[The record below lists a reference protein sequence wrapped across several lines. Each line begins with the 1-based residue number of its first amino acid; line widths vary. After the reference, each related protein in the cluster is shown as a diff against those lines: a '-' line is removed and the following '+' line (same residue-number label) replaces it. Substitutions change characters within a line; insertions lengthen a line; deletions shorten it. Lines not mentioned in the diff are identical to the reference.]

1 MIKLGLSLDSR
12 WIRGVLLENQNVLY
26 RTQVRTPN
34 TPLQA
39 ASTLSYMAANMQR
52 MFGDISMTGL
62 NVMEDCWLDEFTL
75 MANSNLPTVL
85 AQALPVPCSQVSGAI
100 IALSQVSHLP
110 QGNILSA
117 VLDDGCEL
125 CITTNQNGGQWI
137 ANTLQLSWAHKPL
150 KDYQSLVDGL
160 TPLCSCGSD
169 ECHRQYLTQKG
180 IERQYHQLSLQT
192 LGYQDILQHV
202 ANQQP
207 WAVRIYRIWMDQLA
221 RALTEPILRF
231 QPSLLLLSGSLIQND
246 DLALNLK
253 STLSRH
259 CAIDYSLNI
268 QCLPVDEYRFAHGA
282 ASMCD
287 INPRQVSTFTA

>member
-12 WIRGVLLENQNVLY
+12 WIRGVLLENQSVLY

-39 ASTLSYMAANMQR
+39 ASTLNYMTANMQR
-52 MFGDISMTGL
+52 MFGNISMTGL

-75 MANSNLPTVL
+75 IANSNLPTVL
-85 AQALPVPCSQVSGAI
+85 TQALPVPCSQVSGAI

-231 QPSLLLLSGSLIQND
+231 KPSLLLLSGSLIQND

-253 STLSRH
+253 STLTRH
-259 CAIDYSLNI
+259 CAIDYSLDVV
-268 QCLPVDEYRFAHGA
+268 CLPLDEYRFAHGA

>member
-1 MIKLGLSLDSR
+1 MEIRCNCLGL
-12 WIRGVLLENQNVLY
+12 I
-26 RTQVRTPN
+26 
-34 TPLQA
+34 
-39 ASTLSYMAANMQR
+39 
-52 MFGDISMTGL
+52 
-62 NVMEDCWLDEFTL
+62 
-75 MANSNLPTVL
+75 
-85 AQALPVPCSQVSGAI
+85 
-100 IALSQVSHLP
+100 SHLKIIKASLP
-110 QGNILSA
+110 SYTH
-117 VLDDGCEL
+117 L
-125 CITTNQNGGQWI
+125 C
-137 ANTLQLSWAHKPL
+137 
-150 KDYQSLVDGL
+150 D
-160 TPLCSCGSD
+160 CGSV

-192 LGYQDILQHV
+192 LGSQVILQNV
-202 ANQQP
+202 ANQQS
-207 WAVRIYRIWMDQLA
+207 WAIRIYRIWIDQLA
-221 RALTEPILRF
+221 RALTGPILRF

>member
-1 MIKLGLSLDSR
+1 
-12 WIRGVLLENQNVLY
+12 
-26 RTQVRTPN
+26 
-34 TPLQA
+34 
-39 ASTLSYMAANMQR
+39 
-52 MFGDISMTGL
+52 MTGL

-75 MANSNLPTVL
+75 IANSNLPTVL
-85 AQALPVPCSQVSGAI
+85 TQALPVPCSQVSGAI

-231 QPSLLLLSGSLIQND
+231 KPSLLLLSGSLIQND

-253 STLSRH
+253 STLTRH
-259 CAIDYSLNI
+259 CAIDYSLDVV
-268 QCLPVDEYRFAHGA
+268 CLPLDEYRFAHGA

-287 INPRQVSTFTA
+287 INPRQDLHSLRDE